1 MKTKIILKGKL
12 DMKEDDDGNA
22 LIGELSQPDQAIF
35 VRLHTYDES
44 EEKTQHKE
52 LAALD
57 GKKIR
62 ITIEVL

>member
-1 MKTKIILKGKL
+1 MN
-12 DMKEDDDGNA
+12 EDDDGSA

-52 LAALD
+52 LAALCD
-57 GKKIR
+57 KKIR
-62 ITIEVL
+62 ITIEVIK

>member
-1 MKTKIILKGKL
+1 MKTIILEGIL
-12 DMKEDDDGNA
+12 DMEEDDDGNA

-35 VRLHTYDES
+35 VKLHTYDES
-44 EEKTQHKE
+44 RKKTQHKE

-62 ITIEVL
+62 ITIEVIK